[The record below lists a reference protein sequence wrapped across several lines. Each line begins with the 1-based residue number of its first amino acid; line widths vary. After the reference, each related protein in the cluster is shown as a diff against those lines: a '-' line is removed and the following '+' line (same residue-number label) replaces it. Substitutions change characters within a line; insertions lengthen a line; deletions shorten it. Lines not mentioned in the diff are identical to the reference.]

1 MCSNSWACSERISA
15 INHAVSSELVG
26 RSWIIL
32 DYVQIEKNHDGK
44 ADGMDD
50 LGLITVTVSISATR
64 NEDIQ
69 VFVRVDN

>member
-1 MCSNSWACSERISA
+1 MIQDFALI
-15 INHAVSSELVG
+15 H
-26 RSWIIL
+26 
-32 DYVQIEKNHDGK
+32 KNKDGK

-50 LGLITVTVSISATR
+50 LGLFTLTVSISAMR

>member
-1 MCSNSWACSERISA
+1 M
-15 INHAVSSELVG
+15 HGG
-26 RSWIIL
+26 RSWINL
-32 DYVQIEKNHDGK
+32 DYALIEKNHDGN

-50 LGLITVTVSISATR
+50 LGLFTLTVSNSATR